1 MIATGANQV
10 IRDLKLSVPLPDL
23 QGGERGW
30 RLNYSPM
37 TNHSIN
43 HGRVMETTIK
53 T

>member
-1 MIATGANQV
+1 MTATGATQV

-37 TNHSIN
+37 TTHSIN
-43 HGRVMETTIK
+43 HGHVMETTIK